1 MELLARSLSPSPRGI
16 WRKPRLAGPVLSRMV
31 RAKGTVR
38 WLVALGVA
46 VAAAVVLVIILT
58 GSAGKSASASTTSSA
73 GQYTASQPRPLATYT
88 EHVPHVASQLNIY
101 GYQGSVKGA
110 PSVPPETLKPL
121 SPASFA
127 QPVAQYRAYSGR
139 QLELMAPQIARL
151 EDSLES
157 GDRVA
162 AQDAWRGA
170 YGDYMRLGAVYLE
183 GPVAT
188 LDQAIDGNP
197 GGLRGGTSSPQFTG
211 LHRIEYGLWTGQPL
225 SSLQPY
231 ASLLQT
237 DVAKLRKVL
246 PSVQIVPLDY
256 ATRAHEIL
264 EDAVRDLLSGT
275 DVPWSG
281 AGVLATESGLMAT
294 REVIKTLSPMLQ
306 YRESVLP
313 VVTTQLDALS
323 STLSSLKADHGG
335 TLPSNSE
342 LSQTESER
350 LNASMGDA
358 LEALAQVPGAL
369 ETAYTPAIPQ
379 IPANQKRIV
388 P

>member
-1 MELLARSLSPSPRGI
+1 MLAIVLIGSGD
-16 WRKPRLAGPVLSRMV
+16 KP
-31 RAKGTVR
+31 
-38 WLVALGVA
+38 
-46 VAAAVVLVIILT
+46 
-58 GSAGKSASASTTSSA
+58 ASASTTAST
-73 GQYTASQPRPLATYT
+73 QYPGASEPRPLATYT
-88 EHVPHVASQLNIY
+88 EHVPHVASQLNVY

-121 SPASFA
+121 SPAAFVR
-127 QPVAQYRAYSGR
+127 PVAQYRAYSGR
-139 QLELMAPQIARL
+139 QLELMVPEISRL
-151 EDSLES
+151 QDALRS
-157 GDRVA
+157 GDRAA
-162 AQDAWRGA
+162 AQDAWRAA
-170 YGDYMRLGAVYLE
+170 YADYMRLGAVYLE

-197 GGLRGGTSSPQFTG
+197 GGLPGGTSSSQFTG
-211 LHRIEYGLWTGQPL
+211 LHRIEYGLWTGQPPA
-225 SSLQPY
+225 SLEPY
-231 ASLLQT
+231 ASRLQT

-246 PSVQIVPLDY
+246 PGVQIVPLDY

-281 AGVLATESGLMAT
+281 AGVLATEAGLMAT
-294 REVIKTLSPMLQ
+294 REVIKTLAPMLQ

-313 VVTTQLDALS
+313 VVNTQLDALS
-323 STLSSLKADHGG
+323 STLSSLKTDHGG
-335 TLPSNSE
+335 TPPSNSE
-342 LSQTESER
+342 LTQPESER
-350 LNASMGDA
+350 LNASMGEA

>member
-1 MELLARSLSPSPRGI
+1 
-16 WRKPRLAGPVLSRMV
+16 MV
-31 RAKGTVR
+31 RAQGKVR

-46 VAAAVVLVIILT
+46 VAAAVVLVIVLT
-58 GSAGKSASASTTSSA
+58 GSAGKSASASTTPS
-73 GQYTASQPRPLATYT
+73 ASQNPAASQARPLGTYT

-110 PSVPPETLKPL
+110 PAVPPETLKPL

-127 QPVAQYRAYSGR
+127 QPVAQYRTYSGR
-139 QLELMAPQIARL
+139 QLELMQIPIARL
-151 EDSLES
+151 QDSLEA
-157 GDRVA
+157 GDRAA
-162 AQDAWRGA
+162 AQDAWREA

-231 ASLLQT
+231 ASRLQA
-237 DVAKLRKVL
+237 DVARLRKVL
-246 PSVQIVPLDY
+246 PHVQIVPLDY

-264 EDAVRDLLSGT
+264 EDAVRDLLTGT

-281 AGVLATESGLMAT
+281 AGVLGTESGLVAT
-294 REVIKTLSPMLQ
+294 QEVIKTLSPMLQ

-323 STLSSLKADHGG
+323 STLSSLKTDHGG
-335 TLPSNSE
+335 ALPSNSE

-350 LNASMGDA
+350 LNASIGEA

-369 ETAYTPAIPQ
+369 ETASTPAIPQ
-379 IPANQKRIV
+379 IPADQKRIV

>member
-1 MELLARSLSPSPRGI
+1 
-16 WRKPRLAGPVLSRMV
+16 MV

-46 VAAAVVLVIILT
+46 VAAAVVLVIVLT
-58 GSAGKSASASTTSSA
+58 GSDGKSASASTTPSGGLYPA
-73 GQYTASQPRPLATYT
+73 ASQPRPLATYT

-121 SPASFA
+121 SPSAFA
-127 QPVAQYRAYSGR
+127 RPVTEYRAYSGR
-139 QLELMAPQIARL
+139 QLELMAPEIARL
-151 EDSLES
+151 QNALKS
-157 GDRVA
+157 GDRAA
-162 AQDAWRGA
+162 AQDAWRDA

-197 GGLRGGTSSPQFTG
+197 GGLPGGTSSPQFTG
-211 LHRIEYGLWTGQPL
+211 LHRIEYGLWTGQPPA
-225 SSLQPY
+225 SLEPY
-231 ASLLQT
+231 ASRLQT

-246 PSVQIVPLDY
+246 PGVQIVPLDY

-306 YRESVLP
+306 YREAVLP

-323 STLSSLKADHGG
+323 STLASLKADHGG

-350 LNASMGDA
+350 LNASIGDA